1 MNYRC
6 LCLSRSSSLFYY
18 LYLCFCALPSTTQNT
33 LTYWNIDQKI
43 VINLYKNEI
52 YTFLY
57 ILYNCMH
64 TENKIYY
71 FYTVKLS
78 IWNVWAFFKTMFRLE
93 ISFYLDVT
101 AGWTAETQT
110 SVLQNSKK
118 YEPYLNKS
126 VKKGKIRFIDS
137 KLKYKIQRIRKINL
151 IDITLNLD
159 HTNIA
164 YICSTNSK
172 FVNFNLHYT
181 NITYMCYSV
190 LSTNL

>member
-1 MNYRC
+1 
-6 LCLSRSSSLFYY
+6 
-18 LYLCFCALPSTTQNT
+18 
-33 LTYWNIDQKI
+33 
-43 VINLYKNEI
+43 
-52 YTFLY
+52 
-57 ILYNCMH
+57 MH
-64 TENKIYY
+64 TENMIYY
-71 FYTVKLS
+71 FSTVKLS

-137 KLKYKIQRIRKINL
+137 KLKYKIHRIRKINL

-164 YICSTNSK
+164 YICSTNLK

>member
-1 MNYRC
+1 
-6 LCLSRSSSLFYY
+6 
-18 LYLCFCALPSTTQNT
+18 
-33 LTYWNIDQKI
+33 
-43 VINLYKNEI
+43 
-52 YTFLY
+52 
-57 ILYNCMH
+57 MH
-64 TENKIYY
+64 TENMIYY
-71 FYTVKLS
+71 FSTVKLS

-151 IDITLNLD
+151 SDIMLNLD